1 MDIAGPARA
10 RPRGPLIRRQSIW
23 TRVTHWA
30 WAACLFFLL
39 LSGLNIF
46 MARPQL
52 YVGQQSGFGFDNDI
66 FEIGARVEDT
76 RLVGFTEVG
85 PWTFDTTGWLGV
97 VGGEAETFPG
107 WMTIPSYQ
115 DLGTARVVHFFFA
128 WALVGTLAV
137 WAVAS
142 LLNGHLRQLV
152 PTGRDLRALPRDV
165 ADHARLRLHHG
176 RDYNVLQKLA
186 YAGVMF
192 VLLPLMVLT
201 GLSMSPSFN
210 AAAPW
215 LLDVFG
221 GRQTARTIH
230 FLAMLAL
237 VGFFVV
243 HILMVILA
251 GPFNELRS
259 MVTGRYRI
267 DPEAA
272 NPGGRPDA

>member
-1 MDIAGPARA
+1 MAITIGARE
-10 RPRGPLIRRQSIW
+10 RRRGPLIRRQSIW

-30 WAACLFFLL
+30 WAGCLFFLL

-52 YVGQQSGFGFDNDI
+52 YVGQQSGFAFDNDI
-66 FEIGARVEDT
+66 LEIGARVEDT
-76 RLVGFTEVG
+76 RLVGFTEIG
-85 PWTFDTTGWLGV
+85 PWEFDTTGWLGV
-97 VGGEAETFPG
+97 IDGEAETFPG

-128 WALVGTLAV
+128 WILVGTLAV

-152 PTGRDLRALPRDV
+152 PTGRDLRALPRD
-165 ADHARLRLHHG
+165 ALDHARLRLRHG
-176 RDYNVLQKLA
+176 RAYGPLQKLS

-192 VLLPLMVLT
+192 VLLPLMALT

-215 LLDVFG
+215 LLDAFG

-230 FLAMLAL
+230 FLAMLLL
-237 VGFFVV
+237 VAFFAV

-251 GPFNELRS
+251 GPLNELRS

-267 DPEAA
+267 DPDTE
-272 NPGGRPDA
+272 GHPDA